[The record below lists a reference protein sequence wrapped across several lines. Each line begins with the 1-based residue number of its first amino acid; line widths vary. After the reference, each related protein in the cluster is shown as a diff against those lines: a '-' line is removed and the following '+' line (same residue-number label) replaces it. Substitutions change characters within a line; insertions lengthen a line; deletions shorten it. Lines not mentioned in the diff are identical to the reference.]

1 MKHNF
6 NQKYNML
13 DKNLYKK
20 SIKIKYFPLYL
31 LNKPSLY
38 IFFSLDEEIILGIKE
53 KAKAKKKLMKYI
65 LTSKDFNSIPN
76 SSSKPFKKVIFIK
89 TRDKDELK
97 NAIKPMKNDKNEGEK
112 GS

>member
-6 NQKYNML
+6 ITRLIKIS
-13 DKNLYKK
+13 YKE
-20 SIKIKYFPLYL
+20 SIKIKYSSLYL

-97 NAIKPMKNDKNEGEK
+97 NVIKPMKNDKNE
-112 GS
+112 

>member
-6 NQKYNML
+6 ITRLIKIS
-13 DKNLYKK
+13 YKE
-20 SIKIKYFPLYL
+20 SIKTKYTYLYL

-53 KAKAKKKLMKYI
+53 KTKAKKKLMKYI
-65 LTSKDFNSIPN
+65 LTSKDFNSMPN
-76 SSSKPFKKVIFIK
+76 ISSKPFKKVIFIK

-97 NAIKPMKNDKNEGEK
+97 NAIKPMKNDKNE
-112 GS
+112 

>member
-1 MKHNF
+1 M
-6 NQKYNML
+6 NMI
-13 DKNLYKK
+13 KIFYKK
-20 SIKIKYFPLYL
+20 SIKIKYSTLYL

-76 SSSKPFKKVIFIK
+76 SSSKPFKKVIFIN

-97 NAIKPMKNDKNEGEK
+97 NAIKPMKNDKNE
-112 GS
+112 

>member
-6 NQKYNML
+6 ITRLIKIS
-13 DKNLYKK
+13 YKE
-20 SIKIKYFPLYL
+20 SIKTKYSPLYL

-76 SSSKPFKKVIFIK
+76 SSSKPFKKVIFIN

-97 NAIKPMKNDKNEGEK
+97 NAIKPMKNDKNE
-112 GS
+112 

>member
-1 MKHNF
+1 MCLIKIS
-6 NQKYNML
+6 
-13 DKNLYKK
+13 YKE
-20 SIKIKYFPLYL
+20 SIKIKPSPLYL

-76 SSSKPFKKVIFIK
+76 SSSKPFKKVIFIN

-97 NAIKPMKNDKNEGEK
+97 NAIKPMKNDKNE
-112 GS
+112 

>member
-1 MKHNF
+1 MIKIF
-6 NQKYNML
+6 
-13 DKNLYKK
+13 YKK
-20 SIKIKYFPLYL
+20 SIKIKYSPLYL

-65 LTSKDFNSIPN
+65 LISKDFNSMPN
-76 SSSKPFKKVIFIK
+76 ISSKPFKKVIFIK

-97 NAIKPMKNDKNEGEK
+97 NAINPMKNDKNE
-112 GS
+112 